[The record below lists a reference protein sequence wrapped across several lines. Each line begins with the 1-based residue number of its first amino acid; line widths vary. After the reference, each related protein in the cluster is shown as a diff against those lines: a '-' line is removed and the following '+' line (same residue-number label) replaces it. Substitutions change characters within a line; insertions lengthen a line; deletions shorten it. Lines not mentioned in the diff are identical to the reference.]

1 MPSRRPKKQKRRKSF
16 YQRELRN
23 GLEHPDGKAGA
34 NEISLQPQ
42 IARLLGR
49 LMEASANRPD
59 DFRHVTRAAE
69 QLARTLTTDRRLNP
83 PKSNVA
89 WDGLIQMITDLVPNF
104 FEDDTGLTRSGRS
117 VDPPVTPAK
126 PPVIPAKAG
135 IHDETTGP
143 KEGP

>member
-1 MPSRRPKKQKRRKSF
+1 
-16 YQRELRN
+16 
-23 GLEHPDGKAGA
+23 
-34 NEISLQPQ
+34 
-42 IARLLGR
+42 
-49 LMEASANRPD
+49 MEASANRPD

-143 KEGP
+143 RKVLDPKMPFLPNEPKPDSVFLRVPPWQSLTKSSLAVDHKSRRVR